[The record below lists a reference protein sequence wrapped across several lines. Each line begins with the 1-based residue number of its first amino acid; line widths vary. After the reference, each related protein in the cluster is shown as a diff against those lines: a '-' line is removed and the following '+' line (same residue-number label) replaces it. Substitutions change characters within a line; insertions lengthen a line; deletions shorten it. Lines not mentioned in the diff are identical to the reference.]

1 MPCVHYKFRSK
12 LSHDTIAFE
21 GLHITLRELKR
32 QIMRRERLKLCDLQ
46 VNSAQTNEEY
56 TDDEALIPNNTSV
69 IVRRIPAFG
78 MKSTNK
84 RFVNYR
90 PEPSCGSSQT
100 QEVGD
105 SSPVSLV
112 QLLKT
117 ENLAEANASEENKLK
132 AVMFQSSL
140 CYYSSSDAMKLVGL
154 LPPNYICFRCGI
166 PGHHIKN
173 CPTNGDRRFASCK
186 RIRKCAGIPRSF
198 LVEVDDP
205 DRKGVMMDRSGKYV
219 IPIIDAEAYVTRKK
233 EKLSFSPQD
242 EHSSSFSTSS
252 DPVPAVLL
260 CLICKDLLTDAVM
273 IPCCRSSYCDKC
285 IRTCLLESDRHV
297 CPTCSQSDVSLD
309 ALTANTVLHQE
320 VNHFRNEPRSLHP
333 NHSRQSRSPIPESS
347 TKRRRDVGDNRSR
360 SRSPLNRYTDQ
371 KRPRY

>member
-100 QEVGD
+100 VGD

-140 CYYSSSDAMKLVGL
+140 CYYSSRTGVLLLVNAYG
-154 LPPNYICFRCGI
+154 NAQG
-166 PGHHIKN
+166 
-173 CPTNGDRRFASCK
+173 
-186 RIRKCAGIPRSF
+186 F
-198 LVEVDDP
+198 LVVSWW
-205 DRKGVMMDRSGKYV
+205 RWM
-219 IPIIDAEAYVTRKK
+219 
-233 EKLSFSPQD
+233 
-242 EHSSSFSTSS
+242 
-252 DPVPAVLL
+252 
-260 CLICKDLLTDAVM
+260 
-273 IPCCRSSYCDKC
+273 
-285 IRTCLLESDRHV
+285 IRTERES
-297 CPTCSQSDVSLD
+297 
-309 ALTANTVLHQE
+309 
-320 VNHFRNEPRSLHP
+320 
-333 NHSRQSRSPIPESS
+333 
-347 TKRRRDVGDNRSR
+347 
-360 SRSPLNRYTDQ
+360 
-371 KRPRY
+371 